1 MREFRKDSDSG
12 SAVHTTTAEG
22 QDVAAWPPI
31 GSEAREWVSSV
42 DPGRL
47 TVWERHRIEQPYR
60 AAVVPHI
67 AHASMHLPTRLQA
80 LQQEAAA
87 EVARFDAEV
96 AHLPVPMPAVLLRT
110 ESASSSQIE
119 HLTSSSRNIA
129 LAELG
134 ATDTTNAGLI
144 VANTRAMQLALAAGD
159 EVDADVILRA
169 HDALLSATDP
179 DVAGRWRTEAVWVGA
194 SALSPHGA
202 DFVAP
207 HHEHVPGLIEDLT
220 RFAARRDVPSLA
232 HAALVHAQFETIHP
246 FVDGNGRTGRVLV
259 HTMMRRHGVAEH
271 TTVPVSAGL
280 LRDPSAYFDA
290 LTAYRAGDAAP
301 IVERVSHAALA
312 AVANGRELARA
323 SVELRERWREQIK
336 ARRGAAAWTLAD
348 GLFAQPAVDV
358 RAAARITGTSE
369 RAALTA
375 VDTLVDAGVLSLVA
389 GVRWGRVWQAR
400 DVLDA
405 ADAFARRAGR
415 RRPGR

>member
-1 MREFRKDSDSG
+1 
-12 SAVHTTTAEG
+12 
-22 QDVAAWPPI
+22 VAPWPPL
-31 GSEAREWVSSV
+31 GSELREWSSSV
-42 DPGRL
+42 DAGRL
-47 TVWERHRIEQPYR
+47 TVWERHRVEQPYR

-67 AHASMHLPTRLQA
+67 AEQPVPLPSGLQV
-80 LQQEAAA
+80 LQQDAAA

-96 AHLPVPMPAVLLRT
+96 EHLPVPMPAVLLRT

-119 HLTSSSRNIA
+119 QLTSSARNIA

-134 ATDTTNAGLI
+134 ATDKANAALI

-159 EVDADVILRA
+159 EVTADVILRA
-169 HDALLSATDP
+169 HDALLSAGDP

-207 HHEHVPGLIEDLT
+207 HHEHVPALIRDLT
-220 RFAARRDVPSLA
+220 LFAARRDVPSLA

-280 LRDPSAYFDA
+280 LQDPGAYFDA
-290 LTAYRAGDAAP
+290 LGAYRAGDAAP
-301 IVERVSHAALA
+301 IVERMSHAALS
-312 AVANGRELARA
+312 AVANGRELARD
-323 SVELRERWREQIK
+323 SVALRDRWREQIT
-336 ARRGAAAWTLAD
+336 ARRGAAAWRLAD
-348 GLFAQPAVDV
+348 GLFARPVVDV

-375 VDTLVDAGVLSLVA
+375 VDTLVEAGVLSLA
-389 GVRWGRVWQAR
+389 TGVRWGRVWQAR
-400 DVLDA
+400 EVLDA